1 MTSSND
7 GRLLTGGVRAYKDD
21 KAKQIIVETTK
32 FNPPGAGLEI
42 CRMGFDRAA
51 EARAILAL
59 PHLLKDAEPFAAL
72 GRELENADGD
82 APLITHTAVELE
94 MVGDVHRIAQAHA
107 RAFPP
112 MQDVPARRGPKRRH
126 RPG

>member
-1 MTSSND
+1 
-7 GRLLTGGVRAYKDD
+7 
-21 KAKQIIVETTK
+21 
-32 FNPPGAGLEI
+32 
-42 CRMGFDRAA
+42 
-51 EARAILAL
+51 
-59 PHLLKDAEPFAAL
+59 LLKDAEPFAAL

-82 APLITHTAVELE
+82 APSITHTAVELE
-94 MVGDVHRIAQAHA
+94 ITVGDVHRIAQAHA